1 MPARLIDGLR
11 EARLCEEDPLPPED
25 RAVRPRYRLEELY
38 RDHGP
43 RLLRFFTRRTDRQDA
58 GDLVQESFLRL
69 ADSAAS
75 RTLILDKPEA
85 YLNQIASNLLR
96 DRARVALQ
104 RSLAGHVPEEAVPLA
119 GTDPV
124 AGLEARDRL
133 ERLRAAL
140 LRLRPRT
147 RDIFLAHRLDGLS
160 YKEVAERFD
169 LTVKGVEWHMSKAI
183 DHLDRALRG

>member
-1 MPARLIDGLR
+1 MPARVIEGVR
-11 EARLCEEDPLPPED
+11 EARLCEEDPIPPED
-25 RAVRPRYRLEELY
+25 RAVRPKHRLEDLY

-43 RLLRFFTRRTDRQDA
+43 RLLRFFTRRIDRQDA

-69 ADSAAS
+69 ADSDACRAQV
-75 RTLILDKPEA
+75 LDKPEA
-85 YLNQIASNLLR
+85 YLNQIATNLLR

-104 RSLAGHVPEEAVPLA
+104 RSLARHVPEDSVSLA
-119 GTDPV
+119 ANDPV

-133 ERLRAAL
+133 ERLRTAL

-160 YKEVAERFD
+160 YKEVAARFD